1 MRHPGPDP
9 KQALVEQELLAW
21 FENEVVDEALE
32 GYRLTRVDLSG
43 DRAHLTLWYLTPE
56 EGPPDGG
63 PVVEGSEGEPEAEA
77 ALAAHRRDVQDRVE
91 EILRKRP
98 EIRWREDRG
107 AHNQRRV
114 ETILEELRGET
125 GEDG

>member
-32 GYRLTRVDLSG
+32 GYRLTRVELSS
-43 DRAHLTLWYLTPE
+43 DRSHLTLWYLPPEGAGPE
-56 EGPPDGG
+56 ED
-63 PVVEGSEGEPEAEA
+63 VGEEAPEAEA
-77 ALAAHRRDVQDRVE
+77 ALAGHRRDVQDRVE

-98 EIRWREDRG
+98 EVRWREDRG
-107 AHNQRRV
+107 AQNQRRV
-114 ETILEELRGET
+114 ESILEELRGES